1 MLKKIQN
8 SKIFN
13 SIYISASTLP
23 QPPFCIAGQSYKT
36 FLVNNLLFGEKN
48 WRVPIWETTLPSS
61 SKLYK

>member
-1 MLKKIQN
+1 MFKKIQN

-36 FLVNNLLFGEKN
+36 FLVHNLIFGEK
-48 WRVPIWETTLPSS
+48 
-61 SKLYK
+61 KLARSNLGNDASVLF